1 MVFTDEF
8 KNSYQRIGTN
18 QFFNAWTK
26 WNRESHSFRKY
37 LLQTK
42 KNLQLYSIQKYF
54 TRARPNSCFKRWKS
68 TRNPWSFFLIMFRSS
83 HGRCSVGKVALKD
96 FAKFTGKHLFQ
107 GLLFFLNCSSRAS
120 NFIKKESLTQMF
132 FCEFYGIYKNT
143 IFTKQRWAT
152 ILSLQLYKQGLHVLC
167 FLLTSAKFLKTAILQ
182 NTCMVTHHRGRHWRC
197 SFKKSALK
205 KFHNIHRKTPTPD
218 LFNKVG
224 GLKACNFLQRESN
237 AGVFL

>member
-1 MVFTDEF
+1 MTLSILRLPFLEIFACSYKYRSSPSQKFYKKGVLKNFIKKSQAVTPDMVFTDEF
-8 KNSYQRIGTN
+8 KNSYRRIGTN

-83 HGRCSVGKVALKD
+83 HGRCSLGKVALKD

-107 GLLFFLNCSSRAS
+107 GLLFF
-120 NFIKKESLTQMF
+120 
-132 FCEFYGIYKNT
+132 
-143 IFTKQRWAT
+143 
-152 ILSLQLYKQGLHVLC
+152 
-167 FLLTSAKFLKTAILQ
+167 
-182 NTCMVTHHRGRHWRC
+182 
-197 SFKKSALK
+197 
-205 KFHNIHRKTPTPD
+205 
-218 LFNKVG
+218 
-224 GLKACNFLQRESN
+224 
-237 AGVFL
+237 